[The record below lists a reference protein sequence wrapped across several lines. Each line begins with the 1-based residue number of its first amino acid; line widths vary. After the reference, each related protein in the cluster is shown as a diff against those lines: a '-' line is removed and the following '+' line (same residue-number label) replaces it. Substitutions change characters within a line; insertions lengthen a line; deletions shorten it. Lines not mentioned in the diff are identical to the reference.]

1 MENKAN
7 SDKNL
12 LVAQTIL
19 EQLGGNQLLTM
30 MIGAKLYRY
39 NQKDVGFRYMK
50 AERNNSNHI
59 QIQLME
65 SDLYKL
71 EFWNIRGINCKVVE
85 TVEGVY
91 AENLAEV
98 FQKST
103 GLTLSIPKLTNKF

>member
-1 MENKAN
+1 MENT
-7 SDKNL
+7 SNL
-12 LVAQTIL
+12 DHNKIVAQTIL
-19 EQLGGNQLLTM
+19 EQLGGSQRLTM

-39 NQKDVGFRYMK
+39 NQNDVGFRYMQ

-71 EFWNIRGINCKVVE
+71 EFWNIRGKDCKVVE

-91 AENLAEV
+91 AEDLARI
-98 FQKST
+98 FQEST
-103 GLTLSIPKLTNKF
+103 GLTLSIPKIMTKY